1 MPRRQLPPQIKKV
14 AVKSGT
20 RWEVTVDTGPDS
32 TRRAQTRRRF
42 KTEKAARDF
51 LSETL
56 TAVNRGEYAQR
67 STITVTEFIDQFL
80 AGKRKLAESSAARLR
95 DDLHPL
101 VHLYGDVKL
110 QHLTSANVVTMMD
123 KLTAGGT
130 LTAKERVRRPW
141 GPSSVNK
148 ALQSVNAALDYAKK
162 TGIVVKNV
170 AEHIEPL
177 PVQKKE
183 MQTLTTEQVQAVF
196 AAVQDDRNRHVVHLA
211 LMGLRRGEI
220 AGLRWSDVDL
230 DSGTLMIRQ
239 ARGMVNGKV
248 IEKEPKTVRSAR
260 TLPLTPSLRDQ
271 LKSAKVRQ
279 AKERLALGPDA
290 GAGEYVA
297 SNEAGEPYRPE
308 HLYRVW
314 QAACKAAGVPEVR
327 LHDARHT
334 AATTM
339 HLEGVP
345 LAVVS
350 QWIGH
355 SSAAFTMATYAHSQD
370 DRLLDAARTLD
381 YSARDTGTDL

>member
-1 MPRRQLPPQIKKV
+1 MPRQQLPPQIKKIS
-14 AVKSGT
+14 VKSGT

-110 QHLTSANVVTMMD
+110 QNLTSANIVTMMD

-162 TGIVVKNV
+162 TGLVVKNV
-170 AEHIEPL
+170 AEYIEPL

-183 MQTLTTEQVQAVF
+183 MQTLTTGQVQAVF
-196 AAVQDDRNRHVVHLA
+196 TAVEGDRNRHVVHLA

-220 AGLRWSDVDL
+220 AGLRWDDVDL
-230 DSGTLMIRQ
+230 DGGTLTIRH
-239 ARGMVNGKV
+239 ARGMVNGRV

-260 TLPLTPSLRDQ
+260 TLPLTSGLRAQ
-271 LKSAKVRQ
+271 LKAAKVRQ

-314 QAACKAAGVPEVR
+314 QAACKAAGVPTVR

-355 SSAAFTMATYAHSQD
+355 ASSAFTLATYTHSND
-370 DRLLDAARTLD
+370 DRLLDAAATLD
-381 YSARDTGTDL
+381 YGTRDTGTDL